1 MYNTNKPTK
10 TSIKCNESRE
20 GERIEEKI
28 ERILNNKEPIKD
40 TAPQV
45 YTDRKDGVQAEYDIR
60 TDKFELMAENADK
73 IAESRLAIRESKN
86 DKKVIKLDPKTGK
99 KAEDQSI
106 PTAGS

>member
-1 MYNTNKPTK
+1 MKMYNTNKPTK

-45 YTDRKDGVQAEYDIR
+45 YTDR
-60 TDKFELMAENADK
+60 
-73 IAESRLAIRESKN
+73 
-86 DKKVIKLDPKTGK
+86 
-99 KAEDQSI
+99 
-106 PTAGS
+106 